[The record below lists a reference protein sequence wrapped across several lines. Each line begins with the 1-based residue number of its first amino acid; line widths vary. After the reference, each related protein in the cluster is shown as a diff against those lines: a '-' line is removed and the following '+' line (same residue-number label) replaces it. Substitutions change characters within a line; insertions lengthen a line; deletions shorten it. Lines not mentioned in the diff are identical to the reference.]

1 MAQRVYLETVKA
13 GLTATDRRLFYASA
27 AGSAFTTSEATSEPT
42 LSSDGF
48 PTLGVEVVHLL
59 FQFAANTPGADSV
72 QVQVW
77 WWSSITGQW
86 HAGESPVADIT
97 ESTVFTVESLG
108 LERVYLQVKNPVGD
122 FTLGAW
128 AARVV
133 PT

>member
-27 AGSAFTTSEATSEPT
+27 SGSAFTTTEATAEPT

-59 FQFAANTPGADSV
+59 FQFAANVPGSDSV
-72 QVQVW
+72 QIQVW

-108 LERVYLQVKNPVGD
+108 LERVYLQVKNPVGN

>member
-1 MAQRVYLETVKA
+1 MAKLVVHFSNKIMTGSLYSQNEKSYENHGSKLLSIFSK
-13 GLTATDRRLFYASA
+13 TDP
-27 AGSAFTTSEATSEPT
+27 E
-42 LSSDGF
+42 
-48 PTLGVEVVHLL
+48 TLGVEVVHLF
-59 FQFAANTPGADSV
+59 FQFAANTPGSDSV

-108 LERVYLQVKNPVGD
+108 LERVYLQLKNPAGT

>member
-27 AGSAFTTSEATSEPT
+27 ATSMFVPTPASAEPA

-48 PTLGVEVVHLL
+48 PTLGVEVVHLF
-59 FQFAANTPGADSV
+59 FQFAPNTPGSDSV

-97 ESTVFTVESLG
+97 ESTVFTIESLG
-108 LERVYLQVKNPVGD
+108 LERVYLQVKNPAGT